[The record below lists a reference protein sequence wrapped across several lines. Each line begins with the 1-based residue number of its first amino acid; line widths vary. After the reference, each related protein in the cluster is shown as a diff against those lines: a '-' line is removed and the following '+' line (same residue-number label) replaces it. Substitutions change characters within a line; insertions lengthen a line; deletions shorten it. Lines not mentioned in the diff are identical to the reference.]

1 MQYFIFFKQVISLQ
15 SKENKL
21 KMDLINEDI
30 EPPNKASGKQEQV
43 YIEAQN
49 TEANGRQEQASR
61 SEEKNKSM
69 LSRLRSTRIR
79 KISLRFLN

>member
-1 MQYFIFFKQVISLQ
+1 MQYFIFFKQVIFLQ

-30 EPPNKASGKQEQV
+30 EAPNKASGKQEQV

-79 KISLRFLN
+79 KISLRYLN

>member
-79 KISLRFLN
+79 KISLRYLN

>member
-1 MQYFIFFKQVISLQ
+1 MQYFIFFKQVIFLQ

-30 EPPNKASGKQEQV
+30 EAPNKASGKQEQV

>member
-1 MQYFIFFKQVISLQ
+1 MQYFIFLKQVISLQ

-49 TEANGRQEQASR
+49 TEANGWQEQASR

>member
-49 TEANGRQEQASR
+49 TEANG
-61 SEEKNKSM
+61 K
-69 LSRLRSTRIR
+69 
-79 KISLRFLN
+79 

>member
-1 MQYFIFFKQVISLQ
+1 
-15 SKENKL
+15 
-21 KMDLINEDI
+21 MDLINEDI
-30 EPPNKASGKQEQV
+30 EAPNKASGKQEQV

-79 KISLRFLN
+79 KIPLRYLN